1 MPVTN
6 IDFHVDSHLIQVG
19 QGLIRIFLNGDT
31 KKQPIEFDII
41 EIEQI
46 IMLVNQSDFEGME

>member
-1 MPVTN
+1 MAITN
-6 IDFHVDSHLIQVG
+6 IDFHVDEHLIRVG

-31 KKQPIEFDII
+31 KKQPIEFDIV

-46 IMLVNQSDFEGME
+46 IMLVNQSDFEEMN